1 MIYGWFGGMK
11 FTAYE
16 AEGLTGLVGNSP
28 LLSWTYS
35 IFSVRDFSSLLGL
48 LELSIGA
55 LIAARLVNP
64 VYSLVG
70 GLLSAG
76 LFRKPRSRFM
86 GDGPG
91 SVRAE
96 LVFQRFRS
104 LRPFLLKDIGLL
116 ALSLWI
122 ASTRSRR
129 SAQPGHDDE
138 NDGGAPPPPAFLIA
152 LNETP
157 FPDRPC
163 GRFQRKERPMYL
175 TFVLSKIRAHQPSPD
190 PSRVHAIERPLA
202 R

>member
-1 MIYGWFGGMK
+1 MPHVPIRSAAAHRRAQTRAAFLDAAEHHGRAVSAAGLYISLVVIYGWFGGMK

-76 LFRKPRSRFM
+76 LFATTLSFM
-86 GDGPG
+86 VTTPG
-91 SVRAE
+91 VSVPE
-96 LVFQRFRS
+96 LGFPAISVAPGQ
-104 LRPFLLKDIGLL
+104 FLLKDIGLL

-122 ASTRSRR
+122 AVDSLAALRSTR
-129 SAQPGHDDE
+129 A
-138 NDGGAPPPPAFLIA
+138 
-152 LNETP
+152 
-157 FPDRPC
+157 
-163 GRFQRKERPMYL
+163 
-175 TFVLSKIRAHQPSPD
+175 
-190 PSRVHAIERPLA
+190 
-202 R
+202 